1 MDNEFKAVWLADSRG
16 GLRVVY
22 KVRTSKSVFSTSW
35 NQNDDLDTLYVCEGP
50 AFSIDKPVQI
60 TRKPNVSR
68 EDYENL
74 ETFPLTDEEYN
85 YAFPST
91 NAEGTKLVFRSSRN
105 MVPGGERQHKNLYI
119 IDAEKG
125 EAAGVVPL
133 TDGAWTDTHCSWS
146 PGRAATG
153 SSSPPLAGRWQTSSR
168 ARTQATSPCTW

>member
-1 MDNEFKAVWLADSRG
+1 ML
-16 GLRVVY
+16 
-22 KVRTSKSVFSTSW
+22 W
-35 NQNDDLDTLYVCEGP
+35 NQNDDLDMLYVCEGP
-50 AFSIDKPVQI
+50 AFSIDNPVQI
-60 TRKPNVSR
+60 MRIPNVSR

-153 SSSPPLAGRWQTSSR
+153 SSSPPPAGRRQTSSR